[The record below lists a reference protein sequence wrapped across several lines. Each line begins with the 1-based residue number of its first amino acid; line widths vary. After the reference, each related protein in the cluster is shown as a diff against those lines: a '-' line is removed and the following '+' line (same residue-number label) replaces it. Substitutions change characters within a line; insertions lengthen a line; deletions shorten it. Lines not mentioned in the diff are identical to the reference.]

1 MRLKYIHEFQLFTEL
16 CWVVGQ
22 FEQLAQYKVIHKLLN
37 YYFVNANPEK

>member
-1 MRLKYIHEFQLFTEL
+1 MYLKYIHQFQLVTIF

-22 FEQLAQYKVIHKLLN
+22 FEQLAQSKVIHKLLN